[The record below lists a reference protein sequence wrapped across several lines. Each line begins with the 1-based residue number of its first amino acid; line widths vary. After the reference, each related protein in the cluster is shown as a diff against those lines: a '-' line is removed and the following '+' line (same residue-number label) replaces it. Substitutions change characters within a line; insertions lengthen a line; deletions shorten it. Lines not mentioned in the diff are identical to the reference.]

1 MRSVQHLRTAFTIGA
16 IAALSWGLVACSD
29 STGPTTL
36 RTGPDSASEGIAS
49 PGLSGPTILKFRRGA
64 PPLDQSSIAFYAKKG
79 QQTTMSMYF
88 RTPSG
93 GRGAEYARLVIPS
106 SGLAARPDGTPIAF
120 GDSVL
125 IRVSAPNTTQLMLTM
140 EPHGLKFNPL
150 APARLTMRYN
160 EADRDFNSDG
170 VVNLADALIELRLAI
185 WRQPLLGDPF
195 MALSSLLDRLFSSV
209 SADLRGFSQ
218 YVIAY

>member
-1 MRSVQHLRTAFTIGA
+1 MRSVKHLRSPFIVAA
-16 IAALSWGLVACSD
+16 IAALSLAIVACSD

-36 RTGPDSASEGIAS
+36 RTEPDSATEGVAS
-49 PGLSGPTILKFRRGA
+49 AGFFGPTILKFRRGA
-64 PPLDQSSIAFYAKKG
+64 PPLDQSSVSFYAKKG
-79 QQTTMSMYF
+79 QLTTMSMYF
-88 RTPSG
+88 RSASG

-106 SGLAARPDGTPIAF
+106 AGLRERPDGTPIAF

-125 IRVSAPNTTQLMLTM
+125 ITVSAPNTTQLLLRM
-140 EPHGLKFNPL
+140 EPHGLKFSPL

-170 VVNLADALIELRLAI
+170 SIDLADALIELRLAV

>member
-1 MRSVQHLRTAFTIGA
+1 MRSVKSLRTAITLGA
-16 IAALSWGLVACSD
+16 VAVLSWSAIACSD
-29 STGPTTL
+29 STGPATFQ
-36 RTGPDSASEGIAS
+36 TGPDSASDGIVSA
-49 PGLSGPTILKFRRGA
+49 GVAGPTILKFRRGA

-79 QQTTMSMYF
+79 QLTTMTMYF

-106 SGLAARPDGTPIAF
+106 AGLAARPDGTPIAF

-160 EADRDFNSDG
+160 EADRDFNGDG
-170 VVNLADALIELRLAI
+170 VINLADALIELRLAI